1 MTLSLGENCA
11 ILGKTSEWGTA
22 MIRITTKWLQY
33 DNSTEK
39 ITDGNDYEIKLKN
52 VKSRMRIRYFV
63 ILVVMLL
70 LIFLT
75 NRTSG
80 DATFVQQITFGA
92 TLVSMILS
100 VFAIAVSVRRELKS
114 EQVNRTLEE
123 KASLLNQ
130 SSARIISAVEEAENY
145 TRLLRAQYE
154 ELEQERR
161 ALEEEREKLAQERE
175 ALEQRQEK
183 AQEEDPADEKQP
195 EEPEKTESGKTAVIE
210 RNIA

>member
-1 MTLSLGENCA
+1 
-11 ILGKTSEWGTA
+11 

-39 ITDGNDYEIKLKN
+39 ITDENSYVMKLKS
-52 VKSRMRIRYFV
+52 VKSRMRIRYSV
-63 ILVVMLL
+63 ILIVLVL
-70 LIFLT
+70 LIFLI

-92 TLVSMILS
+92 MLVSMILS
-100 VFAIAVSVRRELKS
+100 IFAIAVSVRRELRA
-114 EQVNRTLEE
+114 EQMNRTLEE

-130 SSARIISAVEEAENY
+130 SAARIISAVEEAENY

-154 ELEQERR
+154 ELESERR
-161 ALEEEREKLAQERE
+161 ALDEEREKLEQERKVLKE
-175 ALEQRQEK
+175 
-183 AQEEDPADEKQP
+183 QEEDQSSAGTS
-195 EEPEKTESGKTAVIE
+195 EESEASKEPESGKTAVIE

>member
-1 MTLSLGENCA
+1 
-11 ILGKTSEWGTA
+11 
-22 MIRITTKWLQY
+22 MIKITTKWLQY

-39 ITDGNDYEIKLKN
+39 ITDENAYEMKLKS
-52 VKSRMRIRYFV
+52 VRSRMRIRYFV
-63 ILVVMLL
+63 ILAALLL

-75 NRTSG
+75 NRTAG

-154 ELEQERR
+154 DLEQERR
-161 ALEEEREKLAQERE
+161 ALEEEREKLEQERK
-175 ALEQRQEK
+175 ALEELKQQEK
-183 AQEEDPADEKQP
+183 DQEEDQADAKQP

>member
-1 MTLSLGENCA
+1 
-11 ILGKTSEWGTA
+11 
-22 MIRITTKWLQY
+22 MIKITTKWLQY

-39 ITDGNDYEIKLKN
+39 ITDENAYEMKLKS
-52 VKSRMRIRYFV
+52 VRSRMRIRYFV
-63 ILVVMLL
+63 ILAALLL

-75 NRTSG
+75 NRTAG

-154 ELEQERR
+154 DLEQERR
-161 ALEEEREKLAQERE
+161 ALEEEREKLEQERK
-175 ALEQRQEK
+175 ALELKQQEK
-183 AQEEDPADEKQP
+183 DQAEDQADAKQP
-195 EEPEKTESGKTAVIE
+195 EEPEKNESSKTAVIE

>member
-1 MTLSLGENCA
+1 
-11 ILGKTSEWGTA
+11 
-22 MIRITTKWLQY
+22 MIKITTKWLQY

-39 ITDGNDYEIKLKN
+39 ITDENAYEMKLKS
-52 VKSRMRIRYFV
+52 VRSRMRIRYFV
-63 ILVVMLL
+63 ILAALLL

-75 NRTSG
+75 NRTAG

-114 EQVNRTLEE
+114 GQVNRTLEE

-154 ELEQERR
+154 DLEQERR
-161 ALEEEREKLAQERE
+161 ALEEEREKLEQERK
-175 ALEQRQEK
+175 ALEELKQQEK
-183 AQEEDPADEKQP
+183 DQADEKQP